1 MPRAFLSLQVML
13 FHLAIVRQ
21 FYYNVDKNPNEEKD
35 NISTLPTFRKST
47 LSTVEI
53 SSDRGPTPQVLLN
66 QQLKKVKSVNEVD
79 LLFGYCEK
87 DSLNEKISFGE
98 FKAINFDNSIPSF
111 ALDFINYVTWFD
123 MCTK

>member
-1 MPRAFLSLQVML
+1 ML

-111 ALDFINYVTWFD
+111 ALDFINYVT
-123 MCTK
+123 